1 MRLARDLSL
10 TNAIFEV
17 DYSVVEKF
25 IHKGIAPSR
34 ALQCILD
41 EISQLVQLSYW
52 YTSVNLINL
61 DSNKCA
67 DFIASL
73 SSI

>member
-1 MRLARDLSL
+1 MQLARDLSL

-25 IHKGIAPSR
+25 IHKGIAPSPS
-34 ALQCILD
+34 LQCILD